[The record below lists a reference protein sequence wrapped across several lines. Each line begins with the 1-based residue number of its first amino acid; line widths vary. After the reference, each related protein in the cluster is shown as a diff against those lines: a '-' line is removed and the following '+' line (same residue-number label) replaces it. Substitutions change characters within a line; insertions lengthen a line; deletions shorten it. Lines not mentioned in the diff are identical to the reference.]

1 MQSNIISIAR
11 DAQNLDKILCEAQ
24 KTATYADLTPKQAMR
39 LRLIGEELIGM
50 LKELSV
56 DFAGNFWI
64 EEEGAAFSFTTQL
77 YLNENMDR
85 ETKQK
90 FIDISS
96 DKKNAAATGIMGKI
110 RDVVENLLYPENAMY
125 SAAFVSYQLE
135 NAVLMND
142 TWTLARYR
150 DSERDNPE
158 PWDELEKSIIAN
170 LADDVVV
177 SVKGNKVEILITKNF
192 NKEN

>member
-1 MQSNIISIAR
+1 MQSNIISLSQ
-11 DAQNLDKILCEAQ
+11 DAQNLDKILCETQ
-24 KTATYADLTPKQAMR
+24 KTAVYADLTAKQALR
-39 LRLIGEELIGM
+39 LRLIAEELVGM

-56 DFAGNFWI
+56 DFEGSFWI
-64 EEEGAAFSFTTQL
+64 DGEGASFSFTTQISI
-77 YLNENMDR
+77 NENMDR

-96 DKKNAAATGIMGKI
+96 DKKNAAATGVMGKI
-110 RDVVENLLYPENAMY
+110 RDVVENLLYPENAIY
-125 SAAFVSYQLE
+125 SAAFVAYQLE

-142 TWTLARYR
+142 TWTLNRYKDSVR
-150 DSERDNPE
+150 DSEE
-158 PWDELEKSIIAN
+158 SWDELEKSIIAN
-170 LADDVVV
+170 LADDVAV